1 MCHSGFQ
8 CILHWSGQEMKI
20 YVAGAL
26 KFLAFSGRVKG
37 QEMNPG
43 SGKEATASW
52 PDPFWFWGGLCASKE
67 TASLCASPK
76 GCCKSSPVNPVE
88 HPKAL
93 WYAVLKHWCCSL
105 TESISAGAAVC
116 VDIWAKQPLWD
127 RVHKK
132 CRYSNFLKID
142 FCLKR
147 RKSAIDSRTDKR
159 KHRGLY

>member
-37 QEMNPG
+37 QEVNPG

-52 PDPFWFWGGLCASKE
+52 PDPFWFWGGLRASKE

-76 GCCKSSPVNPVE
+76 GCWDSSPANPVE

-93 WYAVLKHWCCSL
+93 WCAVLKHCVVHLLKASVPGLQSVWTFEPNSHCG
-105 TESISAGAAVC
+105 TEFIKDA
-116 VDIWAKQPLWD
+116 DIQT
-127 RVHKK
+127 
-132 CRYSNFLKID
+132 F
-142 FCLKR
+142 
-147 RKSAIDSRTDKR
+147 
-159 KHRGLY
+159 